1 MYWRR
6 LSITALL
13 FIVLAFCW
21 NPASSHAASN
31 LDSNGGEGSGP
42 NDPEDVVVQSNLDVS
57 DTFFVFLPFVMSWP
71 TSAYQCDHVIGQ
83 EVSTADARTN
93 YTKVKPG
100 DTVCIEGGSR
110 GGLRLRNFQGT
121 FQDPITFVNFE
132 GQVVIS
138 SSTGDGILIQNS
150 RYFRLTGSGTD
161 GVDYGIKIVR
171 SPDIGVN
178 AGYKSSNF
186 EIDHIEVTGT
196 AGSGIMAK
204 TRAVC
209 SDGSSNDYDY
219 DGDGVKGGDPD
230 DVVNRDTFTQF
241 DSTFHD
247 NYTHN
252 VGMEGFYIGSSR
264 YLDGRELSCMRGTEV
279 TYDPVLVGVYLYDNI
294 IADTGW
300 DGLQVGS
307 AVEDCGIHQNQIS
320 RDSQADIRYQQSGV
334 MLNPGSVC
342 NVYAN
347 FIKDGGGP
355 GMYIQGSGGNLV
367 YNNVIVNAGQNK
379 PVGNNNGDA
388 ISIHDG
394 SNPGNSLYVFNN
406 TIVKPQNFGIKFSS
420 GRGSDNR
427 IQNNIIIDPGNYEV
441 NGPDAYVQTRGHTNV
456 VVTNNFTSQVLADA
470 MFSDPAVDDFSIQ
483 WNSPAVD
490 AGANPEP
497 GVVTTDYLGGTRP
510 QGLRYDAGAYEYRR
524 ELP

>member
-1 MYWRR
+1 VHWRR

-13 FIVLAFCW
+13 FTVLAFCW
-21 NPASSHAASN
+21 NPASSQAASN

-57 DTFFVFLPFVMSWP
+57 DTFLVFLPFVMSWQ
-71 TSAYQCDHVIGQ
+71 TSACQCDHIIGQ

-93 YTKVKPG
+93 YFKVKPG

-110 GGLRLRNFQGT
+110 GGLRLRNFRGT
-121 FQDPITFVNFE
+121 LKNPITFVNFQ

-150 RYFRLTGSGTD
+150 RYFRLTGSGTN
-161 GVDYGIKIVR
+161 GVDYGIKIAR

-247 NYTHN
+247 NYIHN
-252 VGMEGFYIGSSR
+252 VGMEGYYVGSSR
-264 YLDGRELSCMRGTEV
+264 YLDGRELSCTGGTEV
-279 TYDPVLVGVYLYDNI
+279 IYDPVLVGVYLYDNI

-307 AVEDCGIHQNQIS
+307 AVEDCGVYQNQIS

-334 MLNPGSVC
+334 MLNAGSVC

-406 TIVKPQNFGIKFSS
+406 TIVKPQNSGIEFSS
-420 GRGSDNR
+420 GRGSDNK

-441 NGPDAYVQTRGHTNV
+441 NGPDAYVQTRGYTNV
-456 VVTNNFTSQVLADA
+456 VVTNNFTSQVLTDA
-470 MFSDPAVDDFSIQ
+470 MFSDPAADDFSIQ

-490 AGANPEP
+490 AGAHPEP
-497 GVVTTDYLGGTRP
+497 GVVTTDYRGGIRP